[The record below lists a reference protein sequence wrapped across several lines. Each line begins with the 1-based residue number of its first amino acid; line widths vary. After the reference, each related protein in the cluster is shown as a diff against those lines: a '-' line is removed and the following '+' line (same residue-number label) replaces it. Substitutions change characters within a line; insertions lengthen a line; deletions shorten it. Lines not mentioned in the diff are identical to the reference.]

1 MATRTDRTEPNTHPR
16 RLPIGAVCSNDA
28 VHFRVWAPR
37 RTRVDVLLDD
47 RAAIQLNPEPGG
59 YFSGTASDTRPG
71 FLYRYRLDGG
81 DAFPDPASRFQPD
94 GPHGASQVV
103 DSTTFHW
110 TDSDWR
116 GPRLDT
122 AVLYE
127 LHVGTFTREGTWA
140 AAAQQLPE
148 LADAGITCLE
158 MMPVA
163 EFPGR
168 FGWGYDGV
176 DLYAPTHLYGHA
188 DDFRCFV
195 DTAHSVGLGV
205 ILDVVY
211 NHVGPDGNYLK
222 QFSEHYFS
230 TQHKTE
236 WGEAFNFDGD
246 HSGPVREFI
255 TANAYYW
262 VDEFHVDGLR
272 IDATQ
277 SIFDDSPRHILIEI
291 GDAVRA
297 AAGGRSVLLVGENEP
312 QNITLLRPAPVGGRG
327 LDALWN
333 DDFHHTALVA
343 LTGKT
348 DAYYSD
354 YHGSPQEFVSVAKY
368 SYLYQGQYY
377 RWQQQRRGTPTFGI
391 RQTRFVNFIEN
402 HDQLANSADGARTTS
417 LSNPRRHRA
426 MTALLLLGPQTPML
440 FQGQE
445 FAASSPFL
453 YFADHTP
460 EIAKSVRKG
469 RGEFLA
475 QFPNIALGEIRSRLS
490 DPGDLGTFARCK
502 LDFSEREQHAEA
514 YALHRDLLR
523 LRREDP
529 VIGEHASHGIDG
541 AVLGD
546 AAFVLR
552 FFGPRL
558 AAGPPPT
565 AQLAPLTSD
574 DRLLVVN
581 FGRAIRLDPAPEPLL
596 APPAGAEWTMIWTSD
611 SPRYGGTGTPRLEA
625 DRTMQGE
632 RPQGTSPND
641 SLKPEPVWHIPG
653 ECAVLLAPQR
663 YVSTG

>member
-1 MATRTDRTEPNTHPR
+1 MATRTKRTEPTTVPR
-16 RLPIGAVCSNDA
+16 RLPVGADCSAGDA

-37 RTRVDVLLDD
+37 RSRVEVLLGDD
-47 RAAIQLNPEPGG
+47 AAVELAREPNG
-59 YFSGTASDTRPG
+59 YFSGLAPG
-71 FLYRYRLDGG
+71 VRAGSRYRYRLDGRE
-81 DAFPDPASRFQPD
+81 AFPDPASRFQPD
-94 GPHGASQVV
+94 GPHGPSQVI
-103 DSTTFHW
+103 DPSGFEW
-110 TDSDWR
+110 TEAAWR
-116 GPRLDT
+116 GPRLEGT
-122 AVLYE
+122 ALYE
-127 LHVGTFTREGTWA
+127 LHVGTFTRDGTWA
-140 AAAQQLPE
+140 AAAEQLPE
-148 LADAGITCLE
+148 LAAAGITCLE
-158 MMPVA
+158 IMPVA

-176 DLYAPTHLYGHA
+176 DLYAPTRLYGHP
-188 DDFRCFV
+188 DDFRRFV

-230 TQHKTE
+230 TKHKTE
-236 WGEAFNFDGD
+236 WGEALNFDGE
-246 HSGPVREFI
+246 HSAPVREFI
-255 TANAYYW
+255 TTNACYW
-262 VDEFHVDGLR
+262 VDEFHIDGLR

-277 SIFDDSPRHILIEI
+277 SIFDDSPRHILTDIA
-291 GDAVRA
+291 DAMRV
-297 AAGGRSVLLVGENEP
+297 AAGGRSILLVGENEP
-312 QNITLLRPAPVGGRG
+312 QNTTLLRPADEDGCG

-354 YHGSPQEFVSVAKY
+354 YGGSAQEFVSVAKY
-368 SYLYQGQYY
+368 SYLYQGQHY

-402 HDQLANSADGARTTS
+402 HDQLANSAAGARTTA
-417 LSNPRRHRA
+417 LTIPGRHRA

-453 YFADHTP
+453 YFADHNA
-460 EIAKSVRKG
+460 ELAKSVRKG
-469 RGEFLA
+469 RGDFLA
-475 QFPNIALGEIRSRLS
+475 QFPNIALDEIRSRLP
-490 DPGDLGTFARCK
+490 DPGDPATFERCK
-502 LDFSEREQHAEA
+502 LDFSERERHAGA

-529 VIGEHASHGIDG
+529 VIRQHAARGIDG

-546 AAFVLR
+546 GAFVLR
-552 FFGPRL
+552 FFGDD
-558 AAGPPPT
+558 A
-565 AQLAPLTSD
+565 D

-581 FGRAIRLDPAPEPLL
+581 LGRTIRVDPAPEPLL
-596 APPAGAEWTMIWTSD
+596 APPHRARWTILWTSD
-611 SPRYGGTGTPRLEA
+611 SPRYGGIGTPPLEA
-625 DRTMQGE
+625 DRVMQGE
-632 RPQGTSPND
+632 RPQGATPDD
-641 SLKPEPVWHIPG
+641 SLKPEPVWHVPG

-663 YVSTG
+663 HVSAR